1 MKLLLSC
8 LIGLF
13 LLNVA
18 TLQPA
23 RAIDVAPAF
32 EDAAMQA
39 RYQRLARQLRCL
51 VCRNETIADSNAQ
64 LAVDLRRQLRELMAE
79 GRTDQEIMQYMTD
92 RYGDYV
98 LHKPPLVP
106 RTILLWAAPVLLVLG
121 GAAAAFTVIAR
132 KSKLP
137 DTDPND
143 PGLGA

>member
-8 LIGLF
+8 LLGLF

-18 TLQPA
+18 MLDSA

-32 EDAAMQA
+32 DDPAVQA
-39 RYQRLARQLRCL
+39 RYERLARQLRCL
-51 VCRNETIADSNAQ
+51 VCRSETIADSNAQ
-64 LAVDLRRQLRELMAE
+64 LAVDLRRQLRELIAD
-79 GRTDQEIMQYMTD
+79 GRSDQEIMQYMTD

-98 LHKPPLVP
+98 LYKPPLVP
-106 RTILLWAAPVLLVLG
+106 RTLLLWAAPVLLVLG
-121 GAAAAFTVIAR
+121 GAAAAVMVIAR

-137 DTDPND
+137 DTDPAD